1 MSWLDHAL
9 VEALGLSLL
18 HFLWQGALIGLLY
31 AASLPLMRGSSAQSR
46 YVAAVIAMALLALAP
61 PVTLAVLLDGAAATT
76 SAAIPNQS
84 AAVSLSG
91 FAAGSTADQA
101 TSIMHWIVAAWLA
114 GVIVLSA
121 RLLMGW
127 QFLRR
132 LRRSADRTAAESLA
146 PRLTALAR
154 RLKIGRPVAVAVS
167 DRIRSPVVIGWL
179 KPLVLLPPA
188 VMTGLPTRQ
197 LEMVLAHELA
207 HVRRL
212 DHLVNLCQ
220 TVVETVLFYHPVV
233 RWVSR
238 RIRVERE
245 NACDDLA
252 VAVTDD
258 RLAYVEMLASLE
270 KLRFRGPRLALAVHD
285 GQMLSRIRRLVER
298 GRPDRQLGL
307 TGPAML
313 LALVVAAVG
322 GLQFVGDEAES
333 PANDPPSESVVTEA
347 EPAPEPETAPA
358 RSQETPIP
366 PAVAAAAEENT
377 LPTPTANEPAR
388 LAQSVPAV
396 ASPEPAGTQAEIAGA
411 SDPAPASSEPPALP
425 KMETDRLP
433 PASEWIDRSVAGSFE
448 QSAGRELALLERPAL
463 AVPKLPAA
471 PRPRAEATE
480 TSRPAGGK
488 LLERIEPEYP
498 VRARQRGID
507 GSVEVEFLVTRDGSV
522 SDVRVLDETPR
533 GLSFGES
540 AREAIADWRFE
551 PFREND
557 RPIDH
562 RVRLEVTFDLGD
574 EPERECRKVIGSR
587 IPRCY

>member
-31 AASLPLMRGSSAQSR
+31 AASLPLMQGASAQSR

-61 PVTLAVLLDGAAATT
+61 PVTLAVLLDGAAPT
-76 SAAIPNQS
+76 SAAVPNQS

-91 FAAGSTADQA
+91 FAAGSTAGQA

-114 GVIVLSA
+114 GVIVLSV

-167 DRIRSPVVIGWL
+167 DGIRSPVVIGWL

-220 TVVETVLFYHPVV
+220 TVVETILFYHPVV

-322 GLQFVGDEAES
+322 GLQFVGDEAER

-358 RSQETPIP
+358 RSQETPPP
-366 PAVAAAAEENT
+366 PAVAAPAAENT
-377 LPTPTANEPAR
+377 LPTPAANESAR
-388 LAQSVPAV
+388 LAQPVPAV
-396 ASPEPAGTQAEIAGA
+396 ASPEPAGTQAEIAGG
-411 SDPAPASSEPPALP
+411 SDPATVSSEPPALP

-433 PASEWIDRSVAGSFE
+433 PASEWIDRSVAASLE
-448 QSAGRELALLERPAL
+448 QSAGRELAMLERPAL
-463 AVPKLPAA
+463 AVPELPAA
-471 PRPRAEATE
+471 PRPRAKAAEAA
-480 TSRPAGGK
+480 RPAGGK

-507 GSVEVEFLVTRDGSV
+507 GSVEVEFLVTRNGSV

-574 EPERECRKVIGSR
+574 EPERECRKVLGSR